1 MIVPPISGLI
11 ADKIG
16 NFRLLIAIITFLNG
30 AASLL
35 LLTMGSFS
43 TTDVYNNQSI
53 ELCCLENEEVCFD
66 SNYLLDNKTNV
77 DFNMTCS
84 SQQGQIFNPTISRS
98 LYDQTCLTL
107 NCTLSQSNFENVTD
121 QNMKMKLFWHY
132 LSIRGV
138 SISKF
143 FLRSRLRLR
152 VIGQTAEVKPSLFID
167 THHSRSRSSSP
178 NTPHIIII
186 NSDSHSFCCGCGGG
200 RR

>member
-1 MIVPPISGLI
+1 MQILFLEMIVPPISGLI

-132 LSIRGV
+132 LSIRLV
-138 SISKF
+138 LDVLKSS
-143 FLRSRLRLR
+143 SM
-152 VIGQTAEVKPSLFID
+152 SLFDGASIAIIKEYGGD
-167 THHSRSRSSSP
+167 FGLQKVFGAIGSIIFSP
-178 NTPHIIII
+178 IA
-186 NSDSHSFCCGCGGG
+186 GK
-200 RR
+200 